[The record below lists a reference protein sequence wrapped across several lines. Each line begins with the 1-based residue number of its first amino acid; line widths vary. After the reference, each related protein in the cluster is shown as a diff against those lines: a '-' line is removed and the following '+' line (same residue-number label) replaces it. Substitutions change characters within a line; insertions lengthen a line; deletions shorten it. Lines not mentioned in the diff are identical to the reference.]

1 MQPSSD
7 QSGSAAPGGGAL
19 RRWGPIAAI
28 VVVLAVVGALVVFSG
43 DDDEPETTDSA
54 ATDDGAG
61 DGGAGDGGDG
71 GEAPE
76 GAVTYAMAEAAGT
89 VGDYTW
95 MDSCD
100 TETGLVSMPN
110 QFAGECYANV
120 EDNGGATYAGVTEDE
135 IKVVV
140 YQAPEDDPVLS
151 FITAP
156 IANDD
161 TNPQEAETLQGY
173 TDMFNAIYQTYGR
186 KVVLE
191 FMTGS
196 GTSTDEVAARADAVK
211 AMEELGAFAV
221 WGGPVL
227 SNAWTEEIKAR
238 GGVCIGCPGL
248 RDAAPSVFGI
258 VPSAQQTRQAW
269 IDWVGQ
275 KLAGKP
281 AEYAG
286 DESMHGTERVFGQLY
301 IDTGSA
307 DVQEGLDEQDEL
319 VAEAGFEITE
329 RVGYELNPGTLA
341 EQASTA
347 IARLQ
352 EAGVTSVIIGGDPI
366 APKTFTEVATQQ
378 GFFPEWILNGAAL
391 QDTSAFGRTY
401 DQQQWAH
408 AFGISALAARTV
420 NGLGDAER
428 VYQWWAGEYPPAD
441 DTVGVLWPLPA
452 VFFSGVQAAGPNL
465 TMESFRDG
473 LFSIPPNE
481 ANPTQQGYSYGEHG
495 IWPQVD
501 YGGIDDFAE
510 VWWDPTVE
518 GDDEIR
524 KPGTGMYQSVDG
536 GRRYRLGE
544 WPDELRFF
552 DLEGA
557 VAIYEELPPEWA
569 PAAPPPPPGSPAAG
583 G

>member
-1 MQPSSD
+1 MQPSVD
-7 QSGSAAPGGGAL
+7 TNGSAAPGGGAM

-28 VVVLAVVGALVVFSG
+28 VVVLAIIGALVVFSG
-43 DDDEPETTDSA
+43 DDDG
-54 ATDDGAG
+54 DDVAEQTS
-61 DGGAGDGGDG
+61 DGGGTTDGGDG
-71 GEAPE
+71 GGTISPE
-76 GAVTYAMAEAAGT
+76 GAVSWSMAEAEGK
-89 VGDYTW
+89 VDEYEW
-95 MDSCD
+95 LDSCD
-100 TETGLVSMPN
+100 RETGLVAMPN
-110 QFAGECYANV
+110 QFAAECYASV
-120 EDNGGATYAGVTEDE
+120 EDNGGATAPGVTADE

-140 YQAPEDDPVLS
+140 YLTPENDPVYS
-151 FITAP
+151 FITGP
-156 IANDD
+156 INNDD
-161 TNPQEAETLQGY
+161 TNEQVRETFQTY
-173 TDMFNAIYQTYGR
+173 TDMFNEIYQTYGR

-191 FMTGS
+191 FLTGS
-196 GTSTDEVAARADAVK
+196 GNVTDEVAARADAVK

-221 WGGPVL
+221 WGGPAV

-238 GGVCIGCPGL
+238 GGICIGCPGL
-248 RDAAPSVFGI
+248 RDAEPSVFSV
-258 VPSAQQTRQAW
+258 VPTAQQTRMAW
-269 IDWVGQ
+269 IDYVGK

-281 AEYAG
+281 AIYAG
-286 DESMHGTERVFGQLY
+286 DESMHDKERVFGQLY

-307 DVQEGLDEQDEL
+307 DVAEGLAEQERL

-329 RVGYELNPGTLA
+329 RVGYQLDPGTLA

-352 EAGVTSVIIGGDPI
+352 AAGVTTVIIGGDPI

-378 GFFPEWILNGAAL
+378 GYFPEWFLNGAAL

-401 DQQQWAH
+401 DQEQWAH

-441 DTVGVLWPLPA
+441 DTVAVLWPLPA
-452 VFFSGVQAAGPNL
+452 VFFSGLQAAGPNL
-465 TMESFRDG
+465 TAESFRDG
-473 LFSIPPNE
+473 LFSIPPFQS
-481 ANPTQQGYSYGEHG
+481 NPTQQGYSYGNHG
-495 IWPQVD
+495 LWPDVD

-510 VWWDPTVE
+510 IWWDPTVE

-524 KPGTGMYQSVDG
+524 KPGRGMYQSVNG
-536 GRRYRLGE
+536 GERHYLGE
-544 WPDELRFF
+544 WPEELKFF
-552 DLEGA
+552 DPDGA

-569 PAAPPPPPGSPAAG
+569 PADVPPPPGSPAARG

>member
-19 RRWGPIAAI
+19 RRWGPILAI
-28 VVVLAVVGALVVFSG
+28 VLVLAIVGALVAIGGG
-43 DDDEPETTDSA
+43 DDDDDAGDDGGATPETTDA
-54 ATDDGAG
+54 
-61 DGGAGDGGDG
+61 GGDG
-71 GEAPE
+71 EELPE
-76 GAVTYAMAEAAGT
+76 GAITYAMAEEAGT
-89 VGDYTW
+89 VDDYTW
-95 MDSCD
+95 LDSCD
-100 TETGLVSMPN
+100 TETGLVAMPN
-110 QFAGECYANV
+110 QFAAECYANV
-120 EDNGGATYAGVTEDE
+120 DDNGGETYAGVTADE

-140 YQAPEDDPVLS
+140 YQAPEDDPVLN

-156 IANDD
+156 INADD
-161 TNPQEAETLQGY
+161 TNAQVAETLQGY
-173 TDMFNAIYQTYGR
+173 ADMFNTIYQTYGR
-186 KVVLE
+186 TVVLE

-196 GTSTDEVAARADAVK
+196 GLSNDEVAARADAVK
-211 AMEELGAFAV
+211 AMEEMGAFAV

-238 GGVCIGCPGL
+238 GGVCIGCPAL
-248 RDAAPSVFGI
+248 RDAEPSVFGI
-258 VPSAQQTRQAW
+258 VPSASQTRQHW
-269 IDWVGQ
+269 IEYVGT

-281 AEYAG
+281 AEHAG
-286 DESMHGTERVFGQLY
+286 DEAMHDQERVFGQLY

-319 VAEAGFEITE
+319 LAEAGFEIAE
-329 RVGYELNPGTLA
+329 RIGYELDPGTLA

-378 GFFPEWILNGAAL
+378 GYFPEWILNGAAL

-441 DTVGVLWPLPA
+441 DTVGVVWPWPA
-452 VFFSGVQAAGPNL
+452 VFFNGLQAAGPNL

-473 LFSIPPNE
+473 LFSVSPNE
-481 ANPTQQGYSYGEHG
+481 ANPTQQGYSYGDHG
-495 IWPQVD
+495 IWPDTD

-524 KPGTGMYQSVDG
+524 KPGVGMYQSVDG
-536 GRRYRLGE
+536 GERYRLGE
-544 WPDELRFF
+544 WPEELKVF
-552 DLEGA
+552 DPDGA
-557 VAIYEELPPEWA
+557 VSIYEELPPEWE
-569 PAAPPPPPGSPAAG
+569 PPMPPPPAGSPAAG